1 MDIEQQLR
9 AALAPREPRPG
20 FEDRVMARLK
30 VGKPVS
36 SGNRWRVA
44 AALAATVLAVAFG
57 LQWHMQQQR
66 QRQAEA
72 QLLLAL
78 EITSSKLNRVQQK
91 LVRPD
96 IASYQ
101 ENGS

>member
-20 FEDRVMARLK
+20 FDERVMTRLK
-30 VGKPVS
+30 VGKPAPVR
-36 SGNRWRVA
+36 NRWRVV
-44 AALAATVLAVAFG
+44 AALAATVLAVTFG
-57 LQWHMQQQR
+57 LQWQMEQQR
-66 QRQAEA
+66 QRRSGE

-96 IASYQ
+96 TPSHQ